1 MVFKL
6 FGKDEPRELEEDE
19 FIEIDT
25 TSPDISGGKI
35 PIKIE
40 HLEDFADTEK
50 LQRLVRE
57 GTIVFVKI
65 KPLREKDISELK
77 RAIEKLRKT
86 IIAINGD
93 IAGVEEDW
101 VILCPSFAHI
111 VREVREIKG

>member
-1 MVFKL
+1 MAFKL
-6 FGKDEPRELEEDE
+6 FGKDEPKELVEEE

-25 TSPDISGGKI
+25 SYPDVSRGKI
-35 PIKIE
+35 PVKIE

-50 LQRLVRE
+50 LQKLVRE

-65 KPLREKDISELK
+65 KSLRDKDISELK

-93 IAGVEEDW
+93 IAGAEEDW
-101 VILCPSFAHI
+101 IILCPSFAHV
-111 VREVREIKG
+111 VRESTK